1 MTLSSV
7 IVAVNAPLT
16 YTGSMSS
23 TIARSTAVTHLTPDE
38 AIGMTVNQQLF
49 ARGLSA
55 AQFAPI
61 IGVSKSSVSR
71 KLRGTVG
78 WSVTELLVTAAFF
91 GLQVQDLMPSWQPG
105 DGEGAGTWVPAP
117 FVPGRAASEN
127 RTPDLFITSESLCR
141 LS

>member
-1 MTLSSV
+1 MTTMDLGTRTDS
-7 IVAVNAPLT
+7 LT
-16 YTGSMSS
+16 
-23 TIARSTAVTHLTPDE
+23 ADR
-38 AIGMTVNQQLF
+38 AIGTTVNQYLF
-49 ARGLSA
+49 VRDIQAQELAQVLGLT
-55 AQFAPI
+55 
-61 IGVSKSSVSR
+61 KSSVSR

-78 WSVTELLVTAAFF
+78 WSATELLLTAGFL